1 MARVEISN
9 IIERIVI
16 KENEKSFSQS
26 VEDCVWEKDISYFD
40 AVIEVMTSKNIE
52 PNQAAK
58 LLSKDIK
65 TILKHEASE
74 LSLLKK

>member
-1 MARVEISN
+1 MEISN

-40 AVIEVMTSKNIE
+40 AVVEVMTAKNIE

>member
-1 MARVEISN
+1 MARVEINN

>member
-1 MARVEISN
+1 VEISN

-40 AVIEVMTSKNIE
+40 AVVEVMTAKNIE